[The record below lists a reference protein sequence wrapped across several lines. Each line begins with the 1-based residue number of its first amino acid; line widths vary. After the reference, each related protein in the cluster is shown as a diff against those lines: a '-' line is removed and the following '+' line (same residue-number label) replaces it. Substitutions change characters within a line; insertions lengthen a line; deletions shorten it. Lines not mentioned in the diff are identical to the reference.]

1 MKKFEDVDVLDFLKK
16 IMQQNTAYYQ
26 NDFDIDKRILLRA
39 AQSSSPEDKTYLWMS
54 RPAGTHCL
62 REREVFI
69 KDTREYNTF
78 RFYAEQTSD
87 KVLAYAVVLSG
98 AEKGKVTGSVF
109 EMDYREQA
117 QRVFENALPAHT
129 ILLRYEHGSRE
140 QPANYRLECSED
152 RELGKFELFEYFPKD
167 TDELQALLHREQQS
181 RQRLAPGGV
190 RAHVAELADAKVRDE
205 AMRLLD
211 AFGRLNKPNSP
222 NKTHFMVEVSPA
234 FMLLAS
240 SKEQGRLQA
249 MLPYKSLSLS
259 SMKDK
264 RGVYAL
270 IGKEENR
277 SLPLRRLRPS
287 VREQLKAPQQQ
298 KTAPQKAAAK
308 SKQNDLEV

>member
-1 MKKFEDVDVLDFLKK
+1 MNKFENVDVLSALQK
-16 IMQQNTAYYQ
+16 IMQQNTAYFQ
-26 NDFDIDKRILLRA
+26 NDFDIDKKILLRA
-39 AQSSSPEDKTYLWMS
+39 AQSDNAEDKTYLWMS

-62 REREVFI
+62 RERDVFI
-69 KDTREYNTF
+69 KDTREHNTF
-78 RFYAEQTSD
+78 RFYAEQTRD

-98 AEKGKVTGSVF
+98 VENGAVMGSIY

-117 QRVFENALPAHT
+117 KRVFEKALPVDT
-129 ILLRYEHGSRE
+129 VILRFEYGSRE
-140 QPANYRLECSED
+140 QPAQYYFDGSAD
-152 RELGKFELFEYFPKD
+152 RELGKFEDFEFYPRD
-167 TDELQALLHREQQS
+167 TDALEALLHREQHS
-181 RQRLAPGGV
+181 RQQLAPGDLCTHT
-190 RAHVAELADAKVRDE
+190 AKLADARVCDE
-205 AMRLLD
+205 AHRI
-211 AFGRLNKPNSP
+211 AEVFGNLKEPNSP

-287 VREQLKAPQQQ
+287 VREQLKAGKQQ
-298 KTAPQKAAAK
+298 KAAPKRAAK
-308 SKQNDLEV
+308 SKESDLEV